1 MNQNSQPLFLY
12 PTRID
17 IPPEIR
23 TYLITLLNQTLACTL
38 DLRSQ
43 VKHASWNV
51 RGNTFVQLRAA
62 FDAIAL
68 ELDVHM
74 NLMAERITVLGGVVQ
89 GTVRTAAT
97 QSILPEYPGHLV
109 EGAAHVLALAEC
121 FAHYAR
127 VVRACITQAADVED
141 ANTANLYTDIS
152 SGIDRRLSF
161 LETHLC
167 Q

>member
-1 MNQNSQPLFLY
+1 
-12 PTRID
+12 
-17 IPPEIR
+17 
-23 TYLITLLNQTLACTL
+23 
-38 DLRSQ
+38 
-43 VKHASWNV
+43 V
-51 RGNTFVQLRAA
+51 RGNTFVQLRAV

-68 ELDVHM
+68 ELDAHM

-89 GTVRTAAT
+89 GTIRTAAT
-97 QSILPEYPGHLV
+97 QSILPEYPGDLV

-121 FAHYAR
+121 FAHYAK